1 MVSGRLESPPLKPV
15 DGVGILVY
23 FSILRHAIVVDDEG
37 SFALSRFIA
46 SPKYSSRFLE
56 SPSDIPADG
65 MPAIKTGVGNVFQI
79 FISGTFRD

>member
-46 SPKYSSRFLE
+46 SPKVFFQVPGIAQRH
-56 SPSDIPADG
+56 
-65 MPAIKTGVGNVFQI
+65 TGRRYAGY
-79 FISGTFRD
+79 